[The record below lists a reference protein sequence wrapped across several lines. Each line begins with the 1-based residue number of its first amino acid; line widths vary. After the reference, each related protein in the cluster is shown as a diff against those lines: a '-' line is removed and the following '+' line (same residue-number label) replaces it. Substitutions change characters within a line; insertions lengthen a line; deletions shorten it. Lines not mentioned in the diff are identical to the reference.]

1 MADQKPLK
9 PLKPLKPKYG
19 KVFLKD
25 GLWVLSGQP
34 HILARFKR
42 VFPKCKRDD
51 HGTITIHDNDDVR
64 LDLEW
69 FLSRYD
75 LELTPDDQK
84 AILKG
89 AKRHTEMIL
98 TLEKMI
104 DPDYKPLDVRM
115 ALPARDYQ
123 KVAAAITLKKGS
135 LLIADDVGLGK
146 AQPNTSKV
154 LTPDGWRLMG
164 SLKIGDE
171 VIDPDG
177 GWANVTGVY
186 PQGKIRTY
194 RVCFN
199 DGTFA
204 ECCDEHLWLLKT
216 HNDRI
221 RGGDR
226 ILPLKSFRG
235 KLIDV
240 RGNGN
245 KVTRYFIGLCEPVI
259 FRDQPK
265 LPLHPYLLG
274 ALLGDGSF
282 GATTTFSK
290 NDIEIIRKMRK
301 VVPGDV
307 KIVAGSTPGAWRV
320 SRRAISGLNSV
331 TETLRKLGLR
341 GKYSEAKFIP
351 SEYLLGAIE
360 ERKALLAGLLDTD
373 GTCTDG
379 KIFFGTSSKEL
390 SDQVRDL
397 VGSLGGYSSITSRIP
412 HYRYKGKR
420 LAGLRAYAVNIR
432 LPFNPF
438 TLKRKAGL
446 WKQTYLARGIRKV
459 EYVGKRES
467 TCIRVSSGRSI
478 YLTDH
483 HIVTHNTCTAIC
495 MLSAGWTLPVVV
507 VTLAGSMPVQWQEEI
522 AKFMPQLFTHVI
534 KNKTPYELP
543 KRDGRGP
550 DVVILN
556 YHKLSGWDGVLKA
569 YCKSVIFDEA
579 QELRHDDSD
588 KYSAAKNLAEG
599 MKLRCG
605 LSATPIFNFGGE
617 IYNVLNVLTPDA
629 LGTKEEFHQ
638 EWCYGSYRTD
648 PVVRDPKA
656 LGSYL
661 RENFLMLRRT
671 RREVGRELPPLQKIP
686 QHIESDA
693 EALDDI
699 KDSASELAR
708 IILSGKPQEQGE
720 VMSAGGQLSVM
731 LRQATGISKAPYIA
745 DFIRLLVD
753 SGEKVLC
760 FLFHRAVYDIVLA
773 KLEDLK
779 PAMFTGSETPAEKVE
794 ARRKFMAGETPVL
807 LMSLRAGAGIDGLQK
822 VCRTVVFGEL
832 DWSPAVMEQ
841 NIGRVFRDGQTDPVT
856 AYFLVADDGADPL
869 ISEKLGL
876 KRNQAEGIRNPDHEI
891 LEDLQVDRGRA
902 MELAKMF
909 ALKHGIAIPVS
920 KETAEAGS
928 KEAAEAG
935 LGEKK

>member
-1 MADQKPLK
+1 MADQK

-25 GLWVLSGQP
+25 GLWILSSQP

-69 FLSRYD
+69 FLSRYS
-75 LELTPDDQK
+75 LEVTPDDQK

-98 TLEKMI
+98 TLEKII

-146 AQPNTSKV
+146 S
-154 LTPDGWRLMG
+154 
-164 SLKIGDE
+164 
-171 VIDPDG
+171 
-177 GWANVTGVY
+177 
-186 PQGKIRTY
+186 
-194 RVCFN
+194 
-199 DGTFA
+199 A
-204 ECCDEHLWLLKT
+204 E
-216 HNDRI
+216 
-221 RGGDR
+221 
-226 ILPLKSFRG
+226 
-235 KLIDV
+235 
-240 RGNGN
+240 
-245 KVTRYFIGLCEPVI
+245 
-259 FRDQPK
+259 
-265 LPLHPYLLG
+265 
-274 ALLGDGSF
+274 
-282 GATTTFSK
+282 
-290 NDIEIIRKMRK
+290 
-301 VVPGDV
+301 
-307 KIVAGSTPGAWRV
+307 
-320 SRRAISGLNSV
+320 
-331 TETLRKLGLR
+331 
-341 GKYSEAKFIP
+341 
-351 SEYLLGAIE
+351 
-360 ERKALLAGLLDTD
+360 
-373 GTCTDG
+373 
-379 KIFFGTSSKEL
+379 
-390 SDQVRDL
+390 
-397 VGSLGGYSSITSRIP
+397 
-412 HYRYKGKR
+412 
-420 LAGLRAYAVNIR
+420 
-432 LPFNPF
+432 
-438 TLKRKAGL
+438 
-446 WKQTYLARGIRKV
+446 
-459 EYVGKRES
+459 
-467 TCIRVSSGRSI
+467 
-478 YLTDH
+478 
-483 HIVTHNTCTAIC
+483 AIC
-495 MLSAGWTLPVVV
+495 MLSAGWTLPGVV

-569 YCKSVIFDEA
+569 YCKSIIFDEA
-579 QELRHDDSD
+579 QELRHDGSD